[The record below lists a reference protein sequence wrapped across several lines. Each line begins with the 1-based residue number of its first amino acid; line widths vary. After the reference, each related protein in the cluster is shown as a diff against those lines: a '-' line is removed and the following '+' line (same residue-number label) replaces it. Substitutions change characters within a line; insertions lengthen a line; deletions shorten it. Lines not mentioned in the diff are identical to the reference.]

1 MTKSGHYAIPVN
13 PYKTIMSNITSGV
26 NTNITLVATENNKS
40 KNDIAIKL
48 HWEFAHPSPEKLLK
62 LLNSAADPWQSDEEL
77 KKLIKKVS
85 DECAICTIYRKT
97 PKRPA
102 VGLPVASSFQ
112 KCIGM
117 DLKFYKGRILL
128 HFIDHATRLSVP
140 GFVKSKETEV
150 ILKSQI
156 QIYGAPEK
164 FLTDNDGEF
173 ANSNFIDMAECMNV
187 TVKVTAAQSPF
198 SNGLVARHN
207 SIITDMMDKVLEES
221 HHLDMDLTLTWCL
234 NAKNSLANVHGF
246 SPF

>member
-1 MTKSGHYAIPVN
+1 
-13 PYKTIMSNITSGV
+13 MSNITSGV

-117 DLKFYKGRILL
+117 DLKFRILL